1 MASEKKTP
9 STLETIQT
17 VSKMQEDLIPVPKVA
32 PASPKKG
39 ILSKG
44 WNVFTVKN
52 AIIVAFL
59 LVAFSVVQTLRWLGW
74 ISGPLDDALALICVY
89 IVLGVSL
96 NLITGFTG
104 QFSLGHAGFM
114 AIGAYTT
121 AILMPHLPPPL
132 TLALPFATITIP
144 SILIGILPG
153 ALLAMLLGVIIGL
166 PTLRLKGDY
175 LAIATLGMA
184 EIIRVVFMN
193 LEITGGAAGLF
204 NFTRAAT
211 FPVLF
216 IVMVISVVVIYNF
229 IRSSRGR
236 ACIAIRED
244 EIAAESMGINSTK
257 YKVMA
262 FALGA
267 FFGGIGGGLY
277 SSYFYVLKPGTFSF
291 LMSVN
296 ILVIVVFGGLGS
308 ISGSVVS
315 AIVITAITQYFTTAN
330 ALNVFGLFSIEFS
343 RVNNII
349 YALLLIAIMLFRPQG
364 LMGTMEINDLIM
376 KAWGAIKRPFQRGN
390 KQAG

>member
-1 MASEKKTP
+1 MASKKKTP

-17 VSKMQEDLIPVPKVA
+17 VSKMQEELIPIPKVA
-32 PASPKKG
+32 APPSTKKG
-39 ILSKG
+39 ILAKG
-44 WNVFTVKN
+44 WNIFTVKN
-52 AIIVAFL
+52 LMILVLLALAFG
-59 LVAFSVVQTLRWLGW
+59 VVQILRWLGW
-74 ISGPLDDALALICVY
+74 IYGPLDDALALICIYV
-89 IVLGVSL
+89 VLAVSL

-114 AIGAYTT
+114 AIGAYTA
-121 AILMPHLPPPL
+121 AIIVGHYQTLPSVAVGL
-132 TLALPFATITIP
+132 IAGGVLAMVIGV
-144 SILIGILPG
+144 LIGI
-153 ALLAMLLGVIIGL
+153 

-193 LEITGGAAGLF
+193 MKITGGASGLF
-204 NFTRAAT
+204 SNGHMITW
-211 FPVLF
+211 PGLF
-216 IVMVISVVVIYNF
+216 LVMVIAVVVIYNF
-229 IRSSRGR
+229 IKSARGR

-277 SSYFYVLKPGTFSF
+277 SSYFFVIKPTTFTF
-291 LMSVN
+291 MMSVN

-308 ISGSVVS
+308 ITGSVISAVLVS
-315 AIVITAITQYFTTAN
+315 AITQYLITAN
-330 ALNVFGLFSIEFS
+330 ALNVFGLFTIEFS

-364 LMGTMEINDLIM
+364 LMGTMEINELIM
-376 KAWGAIKRPFQRGN
+376 KFWRLVTRPFRRN
-390 KQAG
+390 SEVVK